1 MTRRPGKGSGPDQP
15 AGPHPHIWYP
25 FSPIVDGRPAPPR
38 VVSGRGAFLQLED
51 GRSLVDCIS
60 SWWVNLHGHAHPHIA
75 DAIRAQALKLEHV
88 VFAGFTHEPAEAL
101 AERLVGL
108 LPRGLTRVFYSDDGS
123 TAVEVALKMAHQH
136 WRNRGEVRR
145 TFVAFDG
152 AYHGDTF
159 GAMSVGA
166 RSAFSQ
172 PFDELLFPVE
182 RLPFPATWIGDET
195 CDEREDVAVATLEA
209 RLAGDT
215 GHTDVAAVIIEPLV
229 QGAGG
234 MRMCRPSFLR
244 RVHEV
249 TRTHD
254 VLLVFDEV
262 MTGFGRTGAR
272 FACERAGVE
281 PDLVCLAKGLTG
293 GFLPL
298 AATVASTEIYE
309 SFVGGDP
316 GRTLWHGHSY
326 TANPLGCAAALASLD
341 LLEENAEVFRGME
354 AHHLAFLDT
363 LADLPVERRRV
374 TGTIAAFDLSA
385 GGPGGYFDPVAA
397 ALKERA
403 LDKGLLLR
411 PLGNTVYLMLPYC
424 VTDGDLSTVYAAV
437 RELVREVTEPR

>member
-1 MTRRPGKGSGPDQP
+1 MHSPPSDRISAR
-15 AGPHPHIWYP
+15 HPNLWYP
-25 FSPIVDGRPAPPR
+25 FSPISDGPPLPK
-38 VVSGRGAFLQLED
+38 VVSGDGAILRLED

-60 SWWVNLHGHAHPHIA
+60 SWWVNLHGHAHPYIA
-75 DAIRAQALKLEHV
+75 DAIATQARTLEHV

-108 LPRGLTRVFYSDDGS
+108 LPGGLTRVFYSDDGS

-136 WRNRGEVRR
+136 WRNRGETRR
-145 TFVAFDG
+145 TFVAFEG

-166 RSAFSQ
+166 RSAFSGA
-172 PFDELLFPVE
+172 FDELLFPVE
-182 RLPFPATWIGDET
+182 RLPFPDTWIGDET
-195 CDEREDVAVATLEA
+195 CDEREDAAVALLEA
-209 RLAGDT
+209 RLADKDRARDAD
-215 GHTDVAAVIIEPLV
+215 HTDVAAVIVEPLV

-244 RVHEV
+244 RIREI
-249 TRTHD
+249 TRAYD

-272 FACERAGVE
+272 FACERSGVE
-281 PDLVCLAKGLTG
+281 PDLICLAKGLTG

-298 AATVASTEIYE
+298 AATVASTEVYE
-309 SFVGGDP
+309 SFAGGDP
-316 GRTLWHGHSY
+316 RRTLWHGHSY

-341 LLEENAEVFRGME
+341 LLKENAEAFRGME
-354 AHHLAFLDT
+354 TQHLAFLET
-363 LADLPVERRRV
+363 LADLPVERPRV
-374 TGTIAAFDLSA
+374 TGTIVAFDLVV

-403 LDKGLLLR
+403 PDKGLLLR
-411 PLGNTVYLMLPYC
+411 PLGNTVYLMPPYC
-424 VTDGDLSTVYAAV
+424 VTEGELSRVYDGV
-437 RELVREVTEPR
+437 RELVREVTGRS